1 MIVIT
6 GHPSPNPEA
15 LLALWFGPAPAG
27 LPPPEIRRRWFRAS
41 ETEDA
46 RLRSVY
52 LPALE
57 AATTVEGWP
66 SNTPRERLARV
77 ILLDQLP
84 RHCFRGEAQAFAFDA
99 LARTEAK
106 AALARGDE
114 AHHAPAQL
122 LFLTMP
128 FRHSEA
134 LATVCALRQR
144 YRVWMRRWEGH
155 AQAPLILDFD
165 RSAAGLEGRLR
176 RFGRDP
182 WRNTV
187 LGRVSTADERAF
199 LARRE
204 KRTR

>member
-1 MIVIT
+1 MIT
-6 GHPSPNPEA
+6 GQAFPEPEA
-15 LLALWFGPAPAG
+15 LLALWFGLAPAS
-27 LPPPEIRRRWFRAS
+27 PPSPELRKRWFRAS
-41 ETEDA
+41 KAEDN
-46 RLRSVY
+46 RLRSAF

-57 AATTVEGWP
+57 ASATGGGWP
-66 SNTPRERLARV
+66 RSTPRERLARV

-134 LATVCALRQR
+134 LAMVCVLRQR
-144 YRVWMRRWEGH
+144 YRTWMRRWASH

-165 RSAAGLEGRLR
+165 RSAASLEGRLR
-176 RFGRDP
+176 QFGRDP
-182 WRNTV
+182 WRNAA
-187 LGRVSTADERAF
+187 LGRPSTAEERAF
-199 LARRE
+199 LARRG
-204 KRTR
+204 KSPP

>member
-1 MIVIT
+1 VIT
-6 GHPSPNPEA
+6 GRPFPNPEA

-27 LPPPEIRRRWFRAS
+27 LPPPDVRRRWFRAS
-41 ETEDA
+41 EAEDA
-46 RLRSVY
+46 RLRGLF

-57 AATTVEGWP
+57 AAATVEGWP
-66 SNTPRERLARV
+66 RNTPRERLARV

-84 RHCFRGEAQAFAFDA
+84 RHCFRGMARAFAFDA
-99 LARTEAK
+99 LGRTEAK

-144 YRVWMRRWEGH
+144 YRTWLRRWEGH

-165 RSAAGLEGRLR
+165 RSAASLEDRLR

-182 WRNTV
+182 WRNAA
-187 LGRVSTADERAF
+187 LDRHSTAEERAF
-199 LARRE
+199 LSRRG
-204 KRTR
+204 KSPP

>member
-1 MIVIT
+1 MIT
-6 GHPSPNPEA
+6 GHPFPDPEA
-15 LLALWFGPAPAG
+15 LLALWFGPAPAR
-27 LPPPEIRRRWFRAS
+27 LPPPEIRRRWFRAG
-41 ETEDA
+41 EAEDA
-46 RLRSVY
+46 RLRGVF

-57 AATTVEGWP
+57 AAVSGASWP
-66 SNTPRERLARV
+66 KNNPRERLARV

-84 RHCFRGEAQAFAFDA
+84 RHCFRGTAQAFALDA

-128 FRHSEA
+128 FRHSET

-144 YRVWMRRWEGH
+144 YCAWMRRWEGH
-155 AQAPLILDFD
+155 AQVPLILDFD
-165 RSAAGLEGRLR
+165 RSAASLEGRLR

-182 WRNTV
+182 WRNKT
-187 LGRVSTADERAF
+187 LGRPSTGEERAF
-199 LARRE
+199 LARRG
-204 KRTR
+204 KSAP

>member
-1 MIVIT
+1 VIT
-6 GHPSPNPEA
+6 GRPFPNPEA

-27 LPPPEIRRRWFRAS
+27 LPPPDVRRRWFRAS
-41 ETEDA
+41 EAEDA
-46 RLRSVY
+46 RLRGLF

-57 AATTVEGWP
+57 AAAKIEGWP
-66 SNTPRERLARV
+66 RNTPRERLARV

-84 RHCFRGEAQAFAFDA
+84 RHCFRGMARAFAFDA
-99 LARTEAK
+99 LGRTEAK

-144 YRVWMRRWEGH
+144 YRTWLRRWEGH

-165 RSAAGLEGRLR
+165 RSAASLEDRLR

-182 WRNTV
+182 WRNAA
-187 LGRVSTADERAF
+187 LDRHSTAEERAF
-199 LARRE
+199 LSRRG
-204 KRTR
+204 KSPP

>member
-1 MIVIT
+1 VIT
-6 GHPSPNPEA
+6 GRPFPNPEA

-27 LPPPEIRRRWFRAS
+27 LPPPDVRRRWFSAS
-41 ETEDA
+41 EAEDA
-46 RLRSVY
+46 RLRGLF

-57 AATTVEGWP
+57 AAATVEGWP
-66 SNTPRERLARV
+66 RNTPRERLARV

-84 RHCFRGEAQAFAFDA
+84 RHCFRGMARAFAFDA
-99 LARTEAK
+99 LGRTEAK

-144 YRVWMRRWEGH
+144 YRTWLRRWEGH

-165 RSAAGLEGRLR
+165 RSAASLEDRLR

-182 WRNTV
+182 WRNAA
-187 LGRVSTADERAF
+187 LDRHSTAEERAF
-199 LARRE
+199 LSRRG
-204 KRTR
+204 KSPP

>member
-1 MIVIT
+1 VIT
-6 GHPSPNPEA
+6 GRPFPNPEA

-27 LPPPEIRRRWFRAS
+27 PPPPELRRRWFRAS
-41 ETEDA
+41 EAEDA
-46 RLRSVY
+46 RLRSLF

-57 AATTVEGWP
+57 AAATVKGWP
-66 SNTPRERLARV
+66 RNSPRERLARV

-84 RHCFRGEAQAFAFDA
+84 RHCFRGMARAFAFDA
-99 LARTEAK
+99 LGRTEAK

-144 YRVWMRRWEGH
+144 YRTWLRRWEGH

-165 RSAAGLEGRLR
+165 RSAASLEDRLR

-182 WRNTV
+182 WRNAA
-187 LGRVSTADERAF
+187 LDRHSTAEERAF
-199 LARRE
+199 LSRRG
-204 KRTR
+204 KSPP

>member
-1 MIVIT
+1 VIT
-6 GHPSPNPEA
+6 GRPFPNPEA

-27 LPPPEIRRRWFRAS
+27 LPPPDVRRRWFRAS
-41 ETEDA
+41 EAEDA
-46 RLRSVY
+46 RLRGLF

-57 AATTVEGWP
+57 AAATVEGWP
-66 SNTPRERLARV
+66 RNTPRERLARV

-84 RHCFRGEAQAFAFDA
+84 RHCFRGMARAFAFDA

-114 AHHAPAQL
+114 AHHTPAQL

-144 YRVWMRRWEGH
+144 YRTWLRRWEGH

-165 RSAAGLEGRLR
+165 RSAASLEDRLR

-182 WRNTV
+182 SRNAA
-187 LGRVSTADERAF
+187 LDRHSTAEERAF
-199 LARRE
+199 LSRRG
-204 KRTR
+204 KSPP

>member
-1 MIVIT
+1 MIT
-6 GHPSPNPEA
+6 GRPFPNPEA

-27 LPPPEIRRRWFRAS
+27 LPPPDVRRRWFRAS
-41 ETEDA
+41 EAEDA
-46 RLRSVY
+46 RLRGLF

-57 AATTVEGWP
+57 AAATVEGWP
-66 SNTPRERLARV
+66 RNTPRERLARV

-84 RHCFRGEAQAFAFDA
+84 RHCFRGMARAFAFDA
-99 LARTEAK
+99 LGRTEAK

-144 YRVWMRRWEGH
+144 YRTWLRRWEGH

-165 RSAAGLEGRLR
+165 RSAASLEDRLR

-182 WRNTV
+182 SRNAA
-187 LGRVSTADERAF
+187 LDRHSTAEERAF
-199 LARRE
+199 LSRRG
-204 KRTR
+204 KSPP

>member
-1 MIVIT
+1 MIT
-6 GHPSPNPEA
+6 GRPFPDPEA

-41 ETEDA
+41 EAEDA
-46 RLRSVY
+46 RLRSIF

-66 SNTPRERLARV
+66 KSTPGERLARV

-84 RHCFRGEAQAFAFDA
+84 RHCFRGMALAFAFDA

-144 YRVWMRRWEGH
+144 YRAWLRRWEGH

-165 RSAAGLEGRLR
+165 RSAASLEGRLR

-182 WRNTV
+182 WRNTA
-187 LGRVSTADERAF
+187 LGRPSTAEERAF
-199 LARRE
+199 LAPKG
-204 KRTR
+204 KRAP

>member
-1 MIVIT
+1 MIT
-6 GHPSPNPEA
+6 GRPFPNPEA

-27 LPPPEIRRRWFRAS
+27 PPPPELRRRWFRAS
-41 ETEDA
+41 EAEDA
-46 RLRSVY
+46 RLRSLF

-57 AATTVEGWP
+57 AAATVKGWP
-66 SNTPRERLARV
+66 RNSPRERLARV

-84 RHCFRGEAQAFAFDA
+84 RHCFRGMARAFAFDA
-99 LARTEAK
+99 LGRTEAK

-144 YRVWMRRWEGH
+144 YRTWLRRWEGH

-165 RSAAGLEGRLR
+165 RSAASLEDRLR

-182 WRNTV
+182 WRNAA
-187 LGRVSTADERAF
+187 LDRHSTAEERAF
-199 LARRE
+199 LSRRG
-204 KRTR
+204 KSPP

>member
-1 MIVIT
+1 VIT
-6 GHPSPNPEA
+6 GRPFPNPEA

-27 LPPPEIRRRWFRAS
+27 LPPPDVRRRWFRAS
-41 ETEDA
+41 EAEDA
-46 RLRSVY
+46 RLRGLF

-57 AATTVEGWP
+57 AAATVEGWP
-66 SNTPRERLARV
+66 RNTPRERLARV

-84 RHCFRGEAQAFAFDA
+84 RHCFRGMARAFAFDA
-99 LARTEAK
+99 LSRTEAK

-114 AHHAPAQL
+114 AHHPPAQL

-144 YRVWMRRWEGH
+144 YRTWMRRWEGH

-165 RSAAGLEGRLR
+165 RSTASLEDRLR

-182 WRNTV
+182 SRNAA
-187 LGRVSTADERAF
+187 LDRHSTAEERAF
-199 LARRE
+199 LSRRG
-204 KRTR
+204 KSPP

>member
-1 MIVIT
+1 MIT
-6 GHPSPNPEA
+6 GRPFPNPEA

-27 LPPPEIRRRWFRAS
+27 LPPPDVRRRWFRAS
-41 ETEDA
+41 EAEDA
-46 RLRSVY
+46 RLRGLF

-57 AATTVEGWP
+57 AAATVKGWP
-66 SNTPRERLARV
+66 RNSPRERLARV

-84 RHCFRGEAQAFAFDA
+84 RHCFRGMARAFAFDA
-99 LARTEAK
+99 LGRTEAK

-144 YRVWMRRWEGH
+144 YRTWLRRWEGH

-165 RSAAGLEGRLR
+165 RSAASLEDRLR

-182 WRNTV
+182 SRNAA
-187 LGRVSTADERAF
+187 LDRHSTAEERAF
-199 LARRE
+199 LSRRG
-204 KRTR
+204 KSPP